1 MSLEVSASPAKVIQN
16 AGKDSTRRSANYHPS
31 IWGDHFLQYT
41 CDTQETDD
49 GSNVKHLELKKE
61 IRRML
66 KADNKPSRTLQ
77 LIDAIQRLGVSY
89 HFESEIDEILGKLHE
104 AHQDCG
110 LGDNEND
117 ELYYISL
124 QFRLLR
130 QHGYK
135 ISADVFKKF
144 KDRDGNFK
152 TSLAKDVRGMLS
164 LYEATHLGV
173 HEENILDE
181 ALAFTTSHLESIAA
195 HQISSPLAEQVMKY

>member
-1 MSLEVSASPAKVIQN
+1 
-16 AGKDSTRRSANYHPS
+16 
-31 IWGDHFLQYT
+31 
-41 CDTQETDD
+41 
-49 GSNVKHLELKKE
+49 
-61 IRRML
+61 ML
-66 KADNKPSRTLQ
+66 KINKPSQNNLD

-135 ISADVFKKF
+135 ISAGISF
-144 KDRDGNFK
+144 
-152 TSLAKDVRGMLS
+152 S
-164 LYEATHLGV
+164 HLFPLL
-173 HEENILDE
+173 NIL
-181 ALAFTTSHLESIAA
+181 
-195 HQISSPLAEQVMKY
+195 